1 MKLLSPRT
9 AYSRAEYLSDTIVH
23 VSGLVIVLICV
34 PILFRYPITRNSHD
48 ALRKEIAASHDP
60 KAGQ

>member
-34 PILFRYPITRNSHD
+34 PIHLAVLGRRVPMR
-48 ALRKEIAASHDP
+48 L
-60 KAGQ
+60 